1 MFTLY
6 TVLSR
11 ALNSVDSSPGP
22 SAAEGDTL
30 SLTCT
35 PELEATVVEE
45 DTDTDWDQDLHA
57 GFPCPFLWVFM
68 AFI

>member
-1 MFTLY
+1 MG
-6 TVLSR
+6 SG
-11 ALNSVDSSPGP
+11 PGP

-35 PELEATVVEE
+35 PELEAAVVEQ
-45 DTDTDWDQDLHA
+45 DAGPQAAWDQDLHA